1 MRKTDIHRHFQYFW
15 WCYVAILIVA
25 VVFWTSVYGIIEK
38 PDANEKLTVSFFG
51 NDYDGA
57 ALKLEISQNLSN
69 ITSQNI
75 KKITVDHVKQTEN
88 IVFGSMIQTRLY
100 SSDIMIFEEWVI
112 NEEFASMNFRPFTNE
127 LENCFSDFDIE
138 YYVIDGVKCGIII
151 NPQGQNS
158 NTFTKYYSGDSRL
171 IAFFAPYCENL
182 GGIYGI
188 GNKEDDAALALMKFL
203 LEEIDD

>member
-1 MRKTDIHRHFQYFW
+1 MRRMDIQRHFQYFW
-15 WCYVAILIVA
+15 WCYVAILIAA
-25 VVFWTSVYGIIEK
+25 VVFWTSVYGIVAT
-38 PDANEKLTVSFFG
+38 PDANEKLTLSYFG

-57 ALKLEISQNLSN
+57 QLELEVEKNIPN

-75 KKITVDHVKQTEN
+75 KEFSVDHVKQTEN

-112 NEEFASMNFRPFTNE
+112 NEEFVSMNFRAFTSE
-127 LENCFSDFDIE
+127 LEACFADLDVE
-138 YYVIDGVKCGIII
+138 YYTIDGIKCGIIL

-158 NTFTKYYSGDSRL
+158 NVFTKYYEGSYRL
-171 IAFFAPYCENL
+171 VAFFAPYCENL

-188 GNKEDDAALALMKFL
+188 GNKEDDAAIALMKFL
-203 LEEIDD
+203 LEEING

>member
-1 MRKTDIHRHFQYFW
+1 MRRMDIQRHFQYFW
-15 WCYVAILIVA
+15 WCYVAILIAA
-25 VVFWTSVYGIIEK
+25 VVFWTSVYGIVAT
-38 PDANEKLTVSFFG
+38 PDANEKLTLSYFG

-57 ALKLEISQNLSN
+57 QLELEVEKNIPN

-75 KKITVDHVKQTEN
+75 EKFSVDHVKQTEN

-112 NEEFASMNFRPFTNE
+112 NEEFVSMNFRAFTSE
-127 LENCFSDFDIE
+127 LEACFADLYVE
-138 YYVIDGVKCGIII
+138 YYTIDGVKCGIIL

-158 NTFTKYYSGDSRL
+158 NVFTKYYEGSYRL
-171 IAFFAPYCENL
+171 VAFFAPYCENL

-188 GNKEDDAALALMKFL
+188 GNKEDDAAIALMKFL
-203 LEEIDD
+203 LEEING